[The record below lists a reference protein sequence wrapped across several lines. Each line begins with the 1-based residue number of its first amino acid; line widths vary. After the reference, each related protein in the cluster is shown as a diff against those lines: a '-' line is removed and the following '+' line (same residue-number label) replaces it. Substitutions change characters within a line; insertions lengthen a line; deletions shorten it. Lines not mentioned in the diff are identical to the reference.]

1 MRRLI
6 PLTCQVKTI
15 SLAYQNQYTF
25 IVPKMEEISLPQQQK
40 DSSIVK
46 NKVTEEVRNRIERT
60 FCSTGDRLLQ

>member
-1 MRRLI
+1 
-6 PLTCQVKTI
+6 
-15 SLAYQNQYTF
+15 
-25 IVPKMEEISLPQQQK
+25 MEEISLPQQQK